1 MVLQAS
7 PTGAMIWGFLDEN
20 PDPVTLQSKCK
31 NRETVEPMTFHP
43 SEVRLGYRLDT
54 IFQYIFQDKENFLG

>member
-31 NRETVEPMTFHP
+31 NRETVESMTFHP
-43 SEVRLGYRLDT
+43 SEVRLDYRLDT
-54 IFQYIFQDKENFLG
+54 IFNIFLKKKEPF

>member
-20 PDPVTLQSKCK
+20 PDSVTLQSKCK
-31 NRETVEPMTFHP
+31 NRETVEPVTFHP
-43 SEVRLGYRLDT
+43 SEVRLDYRLDT
-54 IFQYIFQDKENFLG
+54 IFNIFLKKKEPF

>member
-20 PDPVTLQSKCK
+20 PDPVILQSKCK

-43 SEVRLGYRLDT
+43 SEVRLDYRLDT
-54 IFQYIFQDKENFLG
+54 IFNIFLKTKEPF

>member
-31 NRETVEPMTFHP
+31 NRETVEPMIFYP
-43 SEVRLGYRLDT
+43 NKVR
-54 IFQYIFQDKENFLG
+54 FS

>member
-20 PDPVTLQSKCK
+20 TDPVTLQSKCK
-31 NRETVEPMTFHP
+31 NRETVEPLTFHP
-43 SEVRLGYRLDT
+43 SEVRLDYRLDT
-54 IFQYIFQDKENFLG
+54 IFNIFLKKKEPF